1 MTNLGRYTIAL
12 LSALVALTALDRLV
26 AFLDLGYT
34 AVRGHPNEHRRLERP
49 EFSVDVRLNALG
61 FREPRLP
68 STKPPGT
75 LRIVALGDSFTQG
88 YGVEEQQAWP
98 RRLEVLLNARD
109 ARPHEVINLGVPGAN
124 PRDYL
129 SYLRD
134 PGLAYQPDVVLV
146 MVMVNDVQDRWIQ
159 QEFGVQ
165 VTSEV
170 LADARRAVL
179 APPASWTGIPKAVF
193 PALYPFVW
201 NRLYSLRPEPRPV
214 AAADSP
220 AASTGARSA
229 PPPAGTAE
237 AILLILADRYG
248 RREAVDR
255 ALASMPAGQ
264 LDAFRP
270 VLEGT
275 ASLDATA
282 ASENYLRIMALVQ
295 PRLFAD
301 AALLPPR
308 YDAAWDD
315 VKRQLRRIVAL
326 TRRNGARPLLV
337 FAPAVQQV
345 TPAARRYLESLGFV
359 WDERTLTDTTFAD
372 RLRALARTE
381 DVPFVD
387 LVPVLRRRRDDGL
400 YFPMDGHW
408 SPAGNAVVAEEV
420 ATALGTS
427 GAGAMSSQPGSYDA
441 SAVRSHALMRASISS
456 RTRRNFA
463 SWSLSGSLRFCG
475 VVEVPVERPG
485 STSFRAR
492 PVMR

>member
-12 LSALVALTALDRLV
+12 LSALVAVTALDRLV

-75 LRIVALGDSFTQG
+75 VRIVALGDSFTQG

-146 MVMVNDVQDRWIQ
+146 MVMANDVQDRWVQ

-179 APPASWTGIPKAVF
+179 APPASWTRIPKAVF

-214 AAADSP
+214 AAADSR
-220 AASTGARSA
+220 AAATGARSG

-248 RREAVDR
+248 RREVVEG

-275 ASLDATA
+275 ASLDAAA

-408 SPAGNAVVAEEV
+408 TPAGHAVVAEEV

-427 GAGAMSSQPGSYDA
+427 GAGAMSSQPSSYDA
-441 SAVRSHALMRASISS
+441 SASRTHALMRASISS

-463 SWSLSGSLRFCG
+463 SWNSADPCGS
-475 VVEVPVERPG
+475 VG
-485 STSFRAR
+485 SSKFQ
-492 PVMR
+492 